1 MKTIDNHN
9 IKLFNI
15 IKNEQ
20 NKFRCN
26 YRIKSECPVE
36 GNCMVK
42 DLVYVAKVQN
52 SVNEES
58 LYIGASKNKWQ
69 KRYYKHRL
77 SSKHKKYENPKAQS
91 AYYWII

>member
-1 MKTIDNHN
+1 MKKID
-9 IKLFNI
+9 KLFNI
-15 IKNEQ
+15 IKGEQ

-26 YRIKSECPVE
+26 YTIKSKCPVE

-42 DLVYVAKVQN
+42 DLVYVAKTEVQN

-77 SSKHKKYENPKAQS
+77 SFKHKKYENPKAES
-91 AYYWII
+91 AYYWVT